1 MRRRGLSEQ
10 IRVNGL
16 AFERNT
22 QAFERVMSSLD
33 RNEVR
38 LGQLEQV
45 VEENKMFI
53 RNMTRRTEKIVQDL
67 VQRNEAFNA
76 EQKYRVDLA
85 AERLKQLRDESE
97 EHRKAVLALLDRLP
111 PPQVG

>member
-10 IRVNGL
+10 IRVNDL

-22 QAFERVMSSLD
+22 QTFERVMISLD
-33 RNEVR
+33 RNEER

-67 VQRNEAFNA
+67 VQRNEEFNA

-85 AERLKQLRDESE
+85 AERLKQLKDESE

-111 PPQVG
+111 PPRNG